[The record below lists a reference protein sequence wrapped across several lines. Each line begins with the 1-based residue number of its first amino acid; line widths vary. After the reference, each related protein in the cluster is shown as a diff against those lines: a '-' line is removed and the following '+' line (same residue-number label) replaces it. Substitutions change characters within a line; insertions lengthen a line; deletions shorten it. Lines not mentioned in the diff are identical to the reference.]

1 MFRENL
7 VRSRRQFG
15 RIVLSLDKTIL
26 TVHAAPPDLICGRA
40 PADGG
45 MAYSAHFPP
54 EVPFV
59 FIAFAGSYTMRRF
72 GHRTTGLAKSRGFT
86 LIELMI
92 VLAIIGVLVT
102 AGVPYL
108 QNYLVRARVVEGLGA
123 AASAKALVSENAMHG
138 APFNSGWQAPSAT
151 DNVNAVTID
160 SVSGNVTVAYT
171 QRAGDGALVLVPTS
185 AGPDGK
191 PMALTVGKAPEGQI
205 VWTCYAQGREGAPGG
220 ATLPAKLAPPEC
232 RGAATQRGA

>member
-1 MFRENL
+1 
-7 VRSRRQFG
+7 
-15 RIVLSLDKTIL
+15 
-26 TVHAAPPDLICGRA
+26 
-40 PADGG
+40 
-45 MAYSAHFPP
+45 
-54 EVPFV
+54 
-59 FIAFAGSYTMRRF
+59 MRRF

-138 APFNSGWQAPSAT
+138 APFNSGWQAPSPT
-151 DNVNAVTID
+151 DNVSGVSID

-171 QRAGDGALVLVPTS
+171 QRAGDGAIVLVPTS
-185 AGPDGK
+185 AGASGTPA
-191 PMALTVGKAPEGQI
+191 ALSVGKAPEGQI
-205 VWTCYAQGREGAPGG
+205 VWTCYAQGRAGAPGG
-220 ATLPAKLAPPEC
+220 ATLPGKLAPPEC
-232 RGAATQRGA
+232 RGETTAKSS

>member
-1 MFRENL
+1 
-7 VRSRRQFG
+7 
-15 RIVLSLDKTIL
+15 
-26 TVHAAPPDLICGRA
+26 
-40 PADGG
+40 
-45 MAYSAHFPP
+45 
-54 EVPFV
+54 
-59 FIAFAGSYTMRRF
+59 MRRF
-72 GHRTTGLAKSRGFT
+72 GHRTTGIAKSRGFT

-151 DNVNAVTID
+151 DNVGAVNID

-171 QRAGDGALVLVPTS
+171 QRAGDGTLVLVPTS
-185 AGPDGK
+185 TDASGK
-191 PMALTVGKAPEGQI
+191 PEVLKAGKAPEGQI
-205 VWTCYAQGREGAPGG
+205 IWTCYAQGREGAPVG
-220 ATLPAKLAPPEC
+220 ATLAGKLAPPEC
-232 RGAATQRGA
+232 RGAAKGA

>member
-1 MFRENL
+1 
-7 VRSRRQFG
+7 
-15 RIVLSLDKTIL
+15 
-26 TVHAAPPDLICGRA
+26 
-40 PADGG
+40 
-45 MAYSAHFPP
+45 
-54 EVPFV
+54 
-59 FIAFAGSYTMRRF
+59 MRRF
-72 GHRTTGLAKSRGFT
+72 GHRTTGIAKSRGFT

-108 QNYLVRARVVEGLGA
+108 QNYLVRARVVEGLGV

-151 DNVNAVTID
+151 DNVNSVSID

-185 AGPDGK
+185 AGADGVSK
-191 PMALTVGKAPEGQI
+191 VLAPGKAPEGQI
-205 VWTCYAQGREGAPGG
+205 VWTCYAHGREGAPNG
-220 ATLPAKLAPPEC
+220 ATLPAKLAPQEC
-232 RGAATQRGA
+232 RGAAAKGN